1 MRVWPAVL
9 DGMRQAGAPAFASMF
24 EGARP
29 VEIDQGDAVLKIGF
43 PTSDTFN
50 KRKAEAPEKR
60 DQLAE
65 ALATVIGV
73 RLRPV
78 FVLLEGEDAPTGE
91 PVDQEVDHE
100 ALVEKLKSEFNA
112 EEVG

>member
-1 MRVWPAVL
+1 MRPEEARWVWPAVL

-29 VEIDQGDAVLKIGF
+29 VEIDQGEAVLKIGF

-65 ALATVIGV
+65 ASSSKVKT
-73 RLRPV
+73 RP
-78 FVLLEGEDAPTGE
+78 
-91 PVDQEVDHE
+91 
-100 ALVEKLKSEFNA
+100 A
-112 EEVG
+112 ESR